1 MLFILYV
8 MVHISICRVTDK
20 QLPVSV
26 QYLPAS
32 ALTHHAWF
40 PKTKKAQCEDSQRE
54 ITNKWV
60 T

>member
-8 MVHISICRVTDK
+8 MVHISIY

-32 ALTHHAWF
+32 VLTHHAWF
-40 PKTKKAQCEDSQRE
+40 PKTRKAQREDSQRE

>member
-8 MVHISICRVTDK
+8 MVHINICRVTDK

-32 ALTHHAWF
+32 ALTHH
-40 PKTKKAQCEDSQRE
+40 
-54 ITNKWV
+54 V
-60 T
+60 